1 MSGTENEGRRRRR
14 LLTASVAA
22 GVLLAGGGGVYLAVA
37 ATAPGEATPAGAGS
51 RADKA
56 ASPPPL
62 RLEGG
67 SAGTDAGGGSDGGT
81 GDGPGIAPGEP
92 DPGGGPNGT
101 VYKAKGPL
109 PQGPSSAAVHR
120 PEGLVTSAEVTRLA
134 TALGISG
141 SPSLVGEVW
150 TIRPEKDGSGAR
162 LDVAR
167 KAPGNWTYSWYDG
180 GPAGDSCLKG
190 KACPPPG
197 ETKPSPGGSPVSEAA
212 AKAAAAPVL
221 KAIGQDDAKVSATQV
236 MNGSVRVVN
245 AEPVVGGLPT
255 YGWSTGLHIGPD
267 GRPVAGSGMLKEPPK
282 SDTYPVIGAEK
293 ALAELNEA
301 SKGTGPIGI
310 GGCATDPP
318 AGVPEPGKPD
328 AGKPDGGV
336 SDSGKATDVPD
347 SGKPADGRPDQG
359 EPRTWSSAPG
369 APCQTIVDM
378 APPDQVPVTRA
389 VFGLAAQDVAG
400 ERLLVPAWL
409 FTADPADAAP
419 YTVTQTAVAP
429 EYLVPPAKPSPAP
442 TPEPDEGTAP
452 ARQVESFRTEG
463 DGRKL
468 TVTFWGG
475 VCSEYTVTAQESADR
490 VTVRVKETPID
501 PGRACIA
508 IAVEVSKTVTL
519 DSPLGD
525 RPVVDGASGEAVP
538 RR

>member
-1 MSGTENEGRRRRR
+1 MSGTENGLRRRR

-37 ATAPGEATPAGAGS
+37 ATAPGKATPSGTTDAA
-51 RADKA
+51 RAA
-56 ASPPPL
+56 APPPL
-62 RLEGG
+62 RLE
-67 SAGTDAGGGSDGGT
+67 SGTDGGT
-81 GDGPGIAPGEP
+81 GIAPGEP

-101 VYKAKGPL
+101 VYTAKGPL
-109 PQGPSSAAVHR
+109 PHGPSSAAVHR

-134 TALGISG
+134 EALGISG
-141 SPSLVGEVW
+141 SPALVGEVW

-180 GPAGDSCLKG
+180 GPAGDACLKG

-221 KAIGQDDAKVSATQV
+221 KAIGQDDAKVTATQV

-245 AEPVVGGLPT
+245 AEPMVGGLPT

-267 GRPVAGSGMLKEPPK
+267 GRPVAGSGMLKEPAK
-282 SDTYPVIGAEK
+282 GDTYPAIGAEK

-318 AGVPEPGKPD
+318 ATVPETGKTEGGVPDIGRDLDEPVTG
-328 AGKPDGGV
+328 
-336 SDSGKATDVPD
+336 ATD
-347 SGKPADGRPDQG
+347 
-359 EPRTWSSAPG
+359 APG
-369 APCQTIVDM
+369 APCESIADRV
-378 APPDQVPVTRA
+378 APDEVPVTRA

-409 FTADPADAAP
+409 FTADPADMAP

-429 EYLVPPAKPSPAP
+429 EFLAPPAKPSPTP
-442 TPEPDEGTAP
+442 TPEPDEGTSP
-452 ARQVESFRTEG
+452 ARQIESYRTEG

-475 VCSEYTVTAQESADR
+475 VCSEYTVTATESADR

-508 IAVEVSKTVTL
+508 IAVEVTKPVTL
-519 DSPLGD
+519 DRPLGD

>member
-1 MSGTENEGRRRRR
+1 MSGTENGQRRRR

-37 ATAPGEATPAGAGS
+37 ATAPGKATPSGT
-51 RADKA
+51 ADA
-56 ASPPPL
+56 AHAATPPPL
-62 RLEGG
+62 RLE
-67 SAGTDAGGGSDGGT
+67 SGTDGGT
-81 GDGPGIAPGEP
+81 GIAPGEP

-101 VYKAKGPL
+101 VYTAKGPL

-134 TALGISG
+134 EALGISG
-141 SPSLVGEVW
+141 SPALVGEVW

-180 GPAGDSCLKG
+180 GPAGDACLKG

-221 KAIGQDDAKVSATQV
+221 KAIGQDDAKVTATQV

-267 GRPVAGSGMLKEPPK
+267 GRPVAGSGMLKEPAK
-282 SDTYPVIGAEK
+282 GDTYPVIGAEK

-318 AGVPEPGKPD
+318 AGVPE
-328 AGKPDGGV
+328 AGKKTEGGV
-336 SDSGKATDVPD
+336 PDIGRDLDEPVTGATD
-347 SGKPADGRPDQG
+347 
-359 EPRTWSSAPG
+359 APG
-369 APCQTIVDM
+369 APCQSIADRV
-378 APPDQVPVTRA
+378 APDEVPVTRA

-409 FTADPADAAP
+409 FTADPADMAP

-429 EYLVPPAKPSPAP
+429 EFLAPPVKPSPTP
-442 TPEPDEGTAP
+442 TPEPDEGTSP
-452 ARQVESFRTEG
+452 ARQIESYRTEG

-475 VCSEYTVTAQESADR
+475 VCSEYTVTATESADR

-508 IAVEVSKTVTL
+508 IAVEVTKPVTL
-519 DSPLGD
+519 DRPLGD